1 MAQSIWMV
9 TRRCCSRLRLR
20 FWATENFRESK
31 VPVHLFIRFKV
42 GLLCMAGLFMTLYLY
57 LDFSMP
63 NLKNKE

>member
-20 FWATENFRESK
+20 FWATEFAGVEGTCAFVYS
-31 VPVHLFIRFKV
+31 FQV
-42 GLLCMAGLFMTLYLY
+42 GLLCMAGLFMILCLY